1 MPTTATISQPT
12 LAPLTHQER
21 EVLYAVGCG
30 MRDAEIATALSIPQ
44 DTVAGHLARIL
55 AALGLRDRAAAIV
68 HAFDCGLVTP
78 GRGPRRQAPN
88 LASRAVVRHTPERHI
103 PERHAPEHR
112 APEPPLRISVLGPL
126 QAWRG
131 GQPVDLGHLRQQSV
145 LAALLLCPDRAVSQ
159 QELLD
164 GVWGM
169 EPPLTNVVPVY
180 IYRLRKILRSGDSP
194 GSVIEHSR
202 CGYRLLPGAAEVDM
216 ARMEELV
223 TAAGTAE
230 RAGEL
235 TEAVRFCSQALGLF
249 RGELLAGLPGPSAEL
264 ERLRLTERR
273 TALAQRKL
281 NWQLRLG
288 RHTEAIE
295 ELWALTVA
303 QPLNEPVAAMLMRAL
318 YLGGRQADALTVF
331 ERTRRRLADDLGVS
345 PGQLLRRTHQ
355 MILRG
360 YDAGLGLAGA
370 TP

>member
-1 MPTTATISQPT
+1 MPTSATTSQPT
-12 LAPLTHQER
+12 ATTLPTLSPLTRQER
-21 EVLYAVGCG
+21 DVLYAVGCG
-30 MRDAEIATALSIPQ
+30 MRDSEIATALSLPQ

-78 GRGPRRQAPN
+78 GRGPRRQTKVPAP
-88 LASRAVVRHTPERHI
+88 RAAVRRATERH
-103 PERHAPEHR
+103 

-145 LAALLLCPDRAVSQ
+145 LAALVLCPGRAVSQ

-169 EPPLTNVVPVY
+169 EPPATNVVPVY
-180 IYRLRKILRSGDSP
+180 IYRLRKLLRGGDGP
-194 GSVIEHSR
+194 GPVIEHSR

-223 TAAGTAE
+223 TAAGAAE
-230 RAGEL
+230 RAGEPA
-235 TEAVRFCSQALGLF
+235 EAVRFCSQALGLF
-249 RGELLAGLPGPSAEL
+249 RGELLAGLPGPLPEL

-281 NWQLRLG
+281 NWQLQLG
-288 RHTEAIE
+288 RHAEAIE
-295 ELWALTVA
+295 ELWALAVA

-318 YLGGRQADALTVF
+318 YLDGRQADALNVF
-331 ERTRRRLADDLGVS
+331 DRTRRRLSDDLGVS

>member
-1 MPTTATISQPT
+1 MPRTATISQPT
-12 LAPLTHQER
+12 LSTLSALTRQER

-30 MRDAEIATALSIPQ
+30 MRDSEIATALSLPQ
-44 DTVAGHLARIL
+44 DTVAGHFARIL

-78 GRGPRRQAPN
+78 GRGPRRQTKVPAVPAP
-88 LASRAVVRHTPERHI
+88 RAALHRATEHRTPEK
-103 PERHAPEHR
+103 
-112 APEPPLRISVLGPL
+112 PLRISVLGPL

-131 GQPVDLGHLRQQSV
+131 GQPIDLGHLRQQSV
-145 LAALLLCPDRAVSQ
+145 LAALVLCPDRAVSQ

-169 EPPLTNVVPVY
+169 EPPATNVVPVY
-180 IYRLRKILRSGDSP
+180 IYRLRKLLRGGDGQGP
-194 GSVIEHSR
+194 VIEHSR

-223 TAAGTAE
+223 TAAGAAE
-230 RAGEL
+230 RAGEPA
-235 TEAVRFCSQALGLF
+235 EAVRLCSQALGLF
-249 RGELLAGLPGPSAEL
+249 RGELLAGLPGPLPEL

-281 NWQLRLG
+281 NWQLQLG
-288 RHTEAIE
+288 RHAEAIE
-295 ELWALTVA
+295 ELWALAVA

-318 YLGGRQADALTVF
+318 YLDGRQADALNVF
-331 ERTRRRLADDLGVS
+331 DRTRRRLSDELGVS